1 MITHIAIY
9 KFKDSV
15 TEEEIDS
22 VLLEVKSLKDKV
34 DGLDNILVG
43 KNYNKWNEGYT
54 HAIVVLAESQ
64 DALDAYRAHPDHA
77 KVAEILDKMEDK
89 GIGIDFEEMK

>member
-1 MITHIAIY
+1 MIAHIAIY
-9 KFKDSV
+9 KFKAGTS
-15 TEEEIDS
+15 EEAINQ
-22 VLLEVKSLKDKV
+22 VLLEVRALRNKV
-34 DGLDNILVG
+34 PELNDILVG

-64 DALDAYRAHPDHA
+64 AALDAYRAHPDHE

-89 GIGIDFEEMK
+89 GIGIDFEDMK